1 MAELDRPFDFKAHE
15 QVAVTAYLK
24 RHGFYADLAS
34 VVKRILEES
43 LKRRDI
49 KVHSV
54 EARAKD
60 PSSFGKKAAQPSDAD
75 PASPKYPNPLV
86 QITDL
91 AGVRVITYF
100 PSTLKDID
108 EMLSEEFKIVE
119 RSDMGAELIEEERFG
134 YQSIHYLVKLTPQ
147 RARLPEHDP
156 FALSIAEIQVRTI
169 LQHAWAEIE
178 HDIQYKSASV
188 IPAEIRRRFMSLVGM
203 LEIADREFQAIQDAD
218 KRLTQEARQ
227 HVEGGQLDRVEI
239 TPDALK
245 AFLDKRLGPDGR
257 ISDFSYDWTARL
269 LKKLGFRTL
278 EQVEKCV
285 RSYDDDALSRIAS
298 GSRHGQTT
306 RFEYMLLAGMGE
318 NYIRRH
324 LFDGVSWFGPADRER
339 LEKFKT
345 NGVDLREYDP
355 LTDVAA
361 KDEHTTASSE
371 NLTSTDGASET
382 SSPAPESNSG
392 ASDRSLVSDD

>member
-1 MAELDRPFDFKAHE
+1 
-15 QVAVTAYLK
+15 
-24 RHGFYADLAS
+24 
-34 VVKRILEES
+34 
-43 LKRRDI
+43 
-49 KVHSV
+49 
-54 EARAKD
+54 
-60 PSSFGKKAAQPSDAD
+60 
-75 PASPKYPNPLV
+75 V

-100 PSTLKDID
+100 PSTLKEID
-108 EMLSEEFKIVE
+108 EMLSQEFKIVE
-119 RSDMGAELIEEERFG
+119 RSDMGAELIEEDRFG

-147 RARLPEHDP
+147 RARLPEYDP

-188 IPAEIRRRFMSLVGM
+188 IPAEIRR
-203 LEIADREFQAIQDAD
+203 
-218 KRLTQEARQ
+218 
-227 HVEGGQLDRVEI
+227 
-239 TPDALK
+239 
-245 AFLDKRLGPDGR
+245 
-257 ISDFSYDWTARL
+257 L
-269 LKKLGFRTL
+269 LKKFGYRTL
-278 EQVEKCV
+278 GQVEKCI

-339 LEKFKT
+339 LEKFKS
-345 NGVDLREYDP
+345 NGVELREYDP
-355 LTDVAA
+355 LTDVPDATA
-361 KDEHTTASSE
+361 KNEQTAASSK
-371 NLTSTDGASET
+371 NLISTDGASERSGPT
-382 SSPAPESNSG
+382 PESNSG